1 VDSPLLLSYELSSLL
16 DTYEV
21 LCVYIHILHT
31 CLWAPS
37 VCCSCVLF
45 VVLLAIHATDSVCF
59 SNCVCTFTL
68 PVCGLSYFAELGL
81 ASQLN
86 YKCKNMSFDG
96 VFCCCF
102 KTFFVFLVV
111 FTVNI

>member
-1 VDSPLLLSYELSSLL
+1 M
-16 DTYEV
+16 
-21 LCVYIHILHT
+21 
-31 CLWAPS
+31 
-37 VCCSCVLF
+37 LF